1 MPKEV
6 KYQNQVWG
14 EPIAGERLSTNGHY
28 TGEHKGTV
36 MQDALA
42 EGTEQPHAV
51 EEATVR
57 YGTMTQDATVGSM
70 PAVGVSVV
78 HKLLKNCHQLMHIGK
93 V

>member
-1 MPKEV
+1 MANEV

-36 MQDALA
+36 TQDAKCA
-42 EGTEQPHAV
+42 MTPHMV
-51 EEATVR
+51 EEGIVR
-57 YGTMTQDATVGSM
+57 LGTMTQDAIEGST
-70 PAVGVSVV
+70 P
-78 HKLLKNCHQLMHIGK
+78 KK